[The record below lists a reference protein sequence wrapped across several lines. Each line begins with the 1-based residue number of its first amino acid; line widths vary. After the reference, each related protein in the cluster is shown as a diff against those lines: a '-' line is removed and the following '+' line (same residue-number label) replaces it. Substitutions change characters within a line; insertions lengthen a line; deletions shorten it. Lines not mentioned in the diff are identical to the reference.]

1 MHKAGTYDNYV
12 SRLASTKSYLFFPN
26 RQENKNKHRLNT
38 PTNITQKNSPYKS
51 HTNKQEDTSLRLPAL
66 KLNEMV
72 MYKRNSND

>member
-1 MHKAGTYDNYV
+1 MHNAGTYDNYV
-12 SRLASTKSYLFFPN
+12 SRLTSTKSYLFFPN
-26 RQENKNKHRLNT
+26 QQENKNKHRLNT
-38 PTNITQKNSPYKS
+38 PTNITQKKSPYKS